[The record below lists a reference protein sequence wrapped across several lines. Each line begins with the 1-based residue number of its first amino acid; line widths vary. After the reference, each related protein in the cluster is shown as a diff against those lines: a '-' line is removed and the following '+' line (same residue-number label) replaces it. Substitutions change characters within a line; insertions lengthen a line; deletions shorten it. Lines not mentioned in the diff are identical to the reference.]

1 LVTIK
6 DIAKEA
12 KVSAGTV
19 DRVLHNRGG
28 VSLKTE
34 AKIKKILKEKNF
46 KINLIASSLAMKK
59 HYKLATLM
67 PQYDDDNIFW
77 KSPFSGL
84 QKASQEV
91 NAYGIETINFTFD
104 LFDPKSY
111 MEAFKE
117 LIQTEPDGVVM
128 IPVFNRETASIIDV
142 LKQKNIPYLFF
153 NVNLK
158 GFDNLCFI
166 GQKSFEGGLLSGQ
179 LLDLCSQPGD
189 ELLVVLT
196 RKNIFNYE
204 ANHQRLRGFFNYF
217 EKNKRVVKI
226 HQLQF
231 DNLSRPD
238 EVRKKINEYLKT
250 FPKIRGIMVPS
261 SRVSNIAELI
271 EEKQLNGLKVIGF
284 DTTPRNVS
292 ALKKG
297 GITFLISQKSFNQGY
312 KSIITMSN
320 YLVHRE
326 IPPAE
331 IPTPLEIITKEN
343 IDFSQYDRKN
353 YSNDV

>member
-1 LVTIK
+1 MVTIK

-59 HYKLATLM
+59 HYKLATLI
-67 PQYDDDNIFW
+67 PLYDDDNMFW
-77 KSPFSGL
+77 KSPLAGL
-84 QKASQEV
+84 RKASQEV

-104 LFDPKSY
+104 QFNPKSY
-111 MEAFKE
+111 MEAFHK
-117 LIQTEPDGVVM
+117 LISTAPDAVVM
-128 IPVFNRETASIIDV
+128 VPIFNKETSNIIDV
-142 LKQKNIPYLFF
+142 LGENKIPYLFF

-158 GFDNLCFI
+158 GFDNLSFI
-166 GQKSFEGGLLSGQ
+166 GQKSFEGGVLSGQ

-204 ANHQRLRGFFNYF
+204 ANNQRLRGFYNYF
-217 EKNKRVVKI
+217 EKNKRPVKI

-231 DNLSRPD
+231 DNLNRPNQ
-238 EVRKKINEYLKT
+238 VRKDINEFLNT
-250 FPKIRGIMVPS
+250 FSKIRGIMVPS

-292 ALKKG
+292 SLKKG